1 MIVLESQGYRASVVY
16 DEEDKVFVGHLLGI
30 NDIVVF
36 HGDSVEAVKQA
47 MQEAVTDYV
56 ETCGRT
62 GKVPEQPEPVR

>member
-1 MIVLESQGYRASVVY
+1 VIVLESQGYRASVVY

-36 HGDSVEAVKQA
+36 HGDSVEALKQA
-47 MQEAVTDYV
+47 IKEAVTDYV
-56 ETCGRT
+56 ETYGRT

>member
-36 HGDSVEAVKQA
+36 HGDSVEALKQA

-56 ETCGRT
+56 ETCGRI

>member
-1 MIVLESQGYRASVVY
+1 MVY

-36 HGDSVEAVKQA
+36 HGDSVEALKQA

-56 ETCGRT
+56 ETCGRI